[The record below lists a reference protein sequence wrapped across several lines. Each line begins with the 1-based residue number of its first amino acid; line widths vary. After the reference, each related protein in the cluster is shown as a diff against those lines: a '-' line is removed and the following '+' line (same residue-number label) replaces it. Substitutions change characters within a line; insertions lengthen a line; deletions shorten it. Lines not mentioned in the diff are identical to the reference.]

1 MSKYLTFE
9 EALSRLPYRRSYLYK
24 LMHER
29 QIPYFKPTGGRVMF
43 LESDVEEFITRGR
56 KAAGYECGI
65 KANAILNHLRKREKF
80 NNGTTK

>member
-1 MSKYLTFE
+1 
-9 EALSRLPYRRSYLYK
+9 
-24 LMHER
+24 
-29 QIPYFKPTGGRVMF
+29 MF